1 MFLYLGLVRNRKSW
15 MTEGSTRKERDREID
30 CFKVWAGL
38 NENIFFLLEPRS
50 LKASHHLPIVIS
62 LWRSSSPRLCL
73 KKKPPDLS
81 MAHRCSQGY
90 SLQSVLPRTQPQSG
104 GGLGKTGVRVQ
115 AESGDS
121 DHRAWNP
128 RGALLWPGAKS
139 SHFQPR
145 WTIAPSGLGGAHGSA
160 DQGTFVF
167 VFHNENILIMPG
179 KIMTCKIP
187 LSNPIKFTFLRN
199 PW

>member
-1 MFLYLGLVRNRKSW
+1 

-90 SLQSVLPRTQPQSG
+90 SLQSVLPRTQPHSG
-104 GGLGKTGVRVQ
+104 GGWARQ
-115 AESGDS
+115 
-121 DHRAWNP
+121 
-128 RGALLWPGAKS
+128 
-139 SHFQPR
+139 
-145 WTIAPSGLGGAHGSA
+145 GS
-160 DQGTFVF
+160 VF
-167 VFHNENILIMPG
+167 RQKVEILITEPG
-179 KIMTCKIP
+179 IQGELCSGREPSPAT
-187 LSNPIKFTFLRN
+187 SNPGGLSLPQGWVEPMDLQIKVLLCLFFIMKTY
-199 PW
+199 